1 MQTNQVVLFFSY
13 HSLGTAS
20 WKRWSEFHYQLDFC
34 PGVQPCL
41 RLTACEPSP
50 EVIALW
56 KGEPVDMIL
65 IPASL
70 FSWDEEKTIVSLPSY
85 YQELLVWL
93 KYNKVVRIMIEGD
106 LESEAQQL
114 CIINNVL
121 LSSQIDC

>member
-41 RLTACEPSP
+41 RLTACSG
-50 EVIALW
+50 LQT
-56 KGEPVDMIL
+56 

-70 FSWDEEKTIVSLPSY
+70 FSWDEEKTILSLPSY